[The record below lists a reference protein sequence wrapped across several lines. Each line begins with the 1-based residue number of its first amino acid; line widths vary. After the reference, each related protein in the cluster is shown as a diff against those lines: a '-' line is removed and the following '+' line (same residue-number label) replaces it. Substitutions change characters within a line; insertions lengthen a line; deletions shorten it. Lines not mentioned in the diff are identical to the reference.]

1 MNKFD
6 KYQDYNKHL
15 ILCEDVQEIEPY
27 YIQLPDAPKPE
38 SFKNFG
44 KEPMQQFYVKDR
56 IPDKLLKLN
65 RLDREEAFSVAMKD
79 KECADY
85 ISMVW
90 DKRINGE
97 WVYINGIPTYITG
110 LYYFYLNFYNLDIGL
125 PSFRLNDLEYFY
137 WWKYCVE
144 DNPRVYGGV
153 DFSRRRIGKT
163 FRAGC
168 MMLEY
173 STRNHNSFVGSQSKT
188 DDDAQ
193 SLFHKAIVNPFRR
206 LPFFFKPIYDKAGKM
221 KKEILFTDN
230 GETDEAL
237 ESWIDYRSST
247 DTAYDGEKLHRYF
260 MDECGKMKPPTDPVK
275 MWDKVRPCLIEDDRL
290 IGKALLDSTVEE
302 MEKGGLDKFLQ
313 IWNDSSRKPDDKKL
327 NELGETLSGLVPH
340 FIPSYRCFIWDRF
353 GYPIVEN
360 PKGYQLN
367 DREKQS
373 TTEDREKGL
382 HKLGAKEY
390 LELKFRSIKDQKK
403 KQDEIRKFPRTV
415 TEAFRSSATHCHFNL
430 GIINDRMSEYIFEP
444 EKGKVRG
451 NFEWSN
457 GELDSHVI
465 WRPTPNGRWL
475 LAYVLPQ
482 EVSNQS
488 TLIGGKKSPTNTD
501 KGVIGC
507 DPFKYNVTTSN
518 KPSQGAGY
526 EWMYY
531 DQAID
536 GEKEE
541 KDWITDDIVGEYLFR
556 PATTDL
562 FAEDMLMWAIYTGKK
577 VNPENNADIIW
588 KHFVRRGYEKYLH
601 FAKKLVKKDGLM
613 QVKENVTP
621 GATTLGGAVKDAI
634 FASVDWY
641 IETHGHRCKFPR
653 FLESCRDVGYD
664 NISPFDAFVAGAYT
678 IMPVRELKQ
687 RPKVEPKSF
696 TSFVPQ
702 RKY

>member
-1 MNKFD
+1 MGKFYVYKD
-6 KYQDYNKHL
+6 FNQHI
-15 ILCEDVQEIEPY
+15 ILCEDVPEIEPY
-27 YIQLPDAPKPE
+27 YIKLPDPPQPE
-38 SFKNFG
+38 KFKNFG
-44 KEPMQQFYVKDR
+44 KEPLQQFYVKDR
-56 IPDKLLKLN
+56 VPDKLLKLN
-65 RLDREEAFSVAMKD
+65 RLDRDEAFAIAMKD
-79 KECADY
+79 KECMDY
-85 ISMVW
+85 IAMVW

-97 WVYINGIPTYITG
+97 WVYINGIPTYIDG
-110 LYYFYLNFYNLDIGL
+110 LYYFYLNFYYLDIGL
-125 PSFRLNDLEYFY
+125 PAFRLNDLEYFY
-137 WWKYCVE
+137 WWKYCVV
-144 DNPRVYGGV
+144 DNPRVYGGI

-163 FRAGC
+163 FRAGA
-168 MMLEY
+168 MMLDY
-173 STRNHNSFVGSQSKT
+173 VTRNHNCFVGVQSKT
-188 DDDAQ
+188 DDDAD
-193 SLFHKAIVNPFRR
+193 SLFHKAVVNPFRR
-206 LPFFFKPIYDKAGKM
+206 LPFFLKPIYDKAGKM
-221 KKEILFTDN
+221 KKEILLTDN
-230 GETDEAL
+230 GATDNAL

-275 MWDKVRPCLIEDDRL
+275 MWDKVRPCLIEDDKL

-353 GYPIVEN
+353 GYPIIDN
-360 PKGYQLN
+360 PTGYQLH

-373 TTEDREKGL
+373 TKEDIEKGL
-382 HKLGAKEY
+382 HKLGAKDY

-430 GIINDRMSEYIFEP
+430 GIINDRMSEYIFNP
-444 EKGKVRG
+444 EKDKVRG

-457 GELDSHVI
+457 GEQDSHVI

-482 EVSNQS
+482 ESSNQF
-488 TLIGGKKSPTNTD
+488 TMIGSKKSPANTD

-518 KPSQGAGY
+518 KPSLGAAY

-541 KDWITDDIVGEYLFR
+541 KDWITDDLVGEYLYR
-556 PATTDL
+556 PSTTDL
-562 FAEDMLMWAIYTGKK
+562 FAEDILMWAIYTGKK

-601 FAKKLVKKDGLM
+601 FAKKLVKKDGVM
-613 QVKENVTP
+613 QVKENVNP

-634 FASVDWY
+634 FAAVDWY
-641 IETHGHRCKFPR
+641 VETKAHRCKFPR
-653 FLESCRDVGYD
+653 FLESCRDVSYD

-687 RPKVEPKSF
+687 RPKIEPKSF
-696 TSFVPQ
+696 SSFVQ
-702 RKY
+702 RRTY